1 MTVIQDSATGGQ
13 HRARLPGT
21 DFRQRGAA
29 FRDGSSGAGKGVR
42 LSGMDSLGRRWRGGH
57 SAERPLPCHWQLWI
71 LLARPLEPHQSEV
84 IPTSV
89 PVQLCGPREQRW
101 GTACFRA
108 SSLRSSEVMPVK
120 CLAHSEAVSSRD
132 PELSP
137 DPGSCSFFWPH
148 TSSFTHPRL
157 SAADSC
163 PT

>member
-29 FRDGSSGAGKGVR
+29 FRDGSSGVEVE
-42 LSGMDSLGRRWRGGH
+42 GGH

-71 LLARPLEPHQSEV
+71 LLARPLKPHQSEV

-101 GTACFRA
+101 DTACFRA

-120 CLAHSEAVSSRD
+120 YLAHSEAVSPRD